1 MQAISIQN
9 ITKKFSSLT
18 AVDNVSLEVSQ
29 GEIFGLLGPN
39 GAGKTT
45 LISMLVTM
53 KKPTSG
59 SASVCGYD
67 VLSEPGKVR
76 SSIGIVFQDPS
87 LDEELTAYE
96 NLELHASMYGI
107 PSQNIKARIE
117 EVSKIVELSDRLNDV
132 VKTYSGGMRRRLEIA
147 RGLLHQPKVL
157 FLDEPTIGLDP
168 QTRKHIWEYIKKLK
182 VEYNMTLLLTT
193 HYLDEADML
202 CDRVA
207 IIDHGKI
214 VALDTPAKLKDSI
227 GGDVIVIKSKD
238 QEKLVQVLSK
248 VSWISA
254 VIPHDGLINIKLQNA
269 ETKVVEL
276 TVIAAK
282 NNLQIDSVSF
292 HKPTLDDVFMHYTGK
307 TIREESGS
315 IKDQMRIRRKA
326 WGRR

>member
-87 LDEELTAYE
+87 LDEELTAAE

-107 PSQNIKARIE
+107 PSENIKARID

-227 GGDVIVIKSKD
+227 GGDVIIIKSKD

-276 TVIAAK
+276 TAIAAK